1 MTDIGLKC
9 SNVISHI
16 KDADAIFLES
26 NYDDNMLQTGSYPA
40 YLKTRISSDL
50 GHLSNTQAGMIAL
63 EYASPRLKYVFL
75 SHLSANN
82 NTPELAFHT
91 FNYFIKQRKDL
102 KPELFITSR
111 HKESSLI
118 SLD

>member
-1 MTDIGLKC
+1 M
-9 SNVISHI
+9 

-26 NYDDNMLQTGSYPA
+26 NYDDDMLQTGHYPA
-40 YLKTRISSDL
+40 FLKARISSDL
-50 GHLSNTQAGMIAL
+50 GHLSNTQAGLIAL
-63 EYASPRLKYVFL
+63 EHASPRLKHIFL
-75 SHLSANN
+75 SHISENN

-91 FNYFIKQRKDL
+91 FNNLIKQRKDL
-102 KPELFITSR
+102 KPELFVASR